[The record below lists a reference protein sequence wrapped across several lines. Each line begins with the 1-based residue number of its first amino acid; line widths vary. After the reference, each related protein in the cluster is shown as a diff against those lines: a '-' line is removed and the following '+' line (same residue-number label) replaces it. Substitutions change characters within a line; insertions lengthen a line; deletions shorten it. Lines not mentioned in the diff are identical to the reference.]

1 VVTVVEGCLVEAEVV
16 LDVRDEEVVVAVPLE
31 RVETPV
37 VTEVRV
43 VLEAPE
49 VRAAVEEDEA
59 VDSELRVAVPD
70 VPEVREDVVV
80 VFPEVREETPD
91 ELEELREVVEE
102 DF

>member
-1 VVTVVEGCLVEAEVV
+1 MEGCLVEAEVV
-16 LDVRDEEVVVAVPLE
+16 LDVRVAELDAPDE
-31 RVETPV
+31 RVEAPV
-37 VTEVRV
+37 VPEVRV

-49 VRAAVEEDEA
+49 VRAAVEEEA
-59 VDSELRVAVPD
+59 VDSELRVAVPV

>member
-1 VVTVVEGCLVEAEVV
+1 MVTVVEGCLVEAEVV
-16 LDVRDEEVVVAVPLE
+16 LDVRVAELDAPDE
-31 RVETPV
+31 RVEAPV
-37 VTEVRV
+37 VPDVRV
-43 VLEAPE
+43 ALDVPD
-49 VRAAVEEDEA
+49 VRASVEEDEA

>member
-1 VVTVVEGCLVEAEVV
+1 VEGCLVEAEVV
-16 LDVRDEEVVVAVPLE
+16 LDVRVAELDAPDE
-31 RVETPV
+31 RVEAPV
-37 VTEVRV
+37 VPEVRV

-49 VRAAVEEDEA
+49 VRVAVEEDEA

-80 VFPEVREETPD
+80 VFSEGREETPD